1 MNKKF
6 INALLFS
13 AALLS
18 TGMVSSCKD
27 YDDDIDGLQEQIDAI
42 NQKAPGV
49 TVEEMTSAVNSAISS
64 LKTELQNAISAK
76 ADKEA
81 VTALENKISELE
93 TALSNKADAAKVT
106 ELLEQIADLSEK
118 VSATDQSILDAKAE
132 LEDKIAEL
140 QEQIANADQSADV
153 ESLKEQLESFVGQ
166 LNDINASIQANADDI
181 KELALQLAQYD
192 GILDKI
198 AALEE
203 ADREFITSSDLEA
216 YYTKEEIASL
226 IDTKL
231 TGYMTESEVI
241 AYIKNVATADIMA
254 KVDAIYA
261 KQGCY
266 DEAIQNLT
274 AKFDNYVGKQDA
286 EYQKII
292 SDLKTL
298 MDYKTNTLESLVTTV
313 TGEGGLEE
321 KVNDILA
328 VLGDIENLETT
339 LSGLAADFTSFEAN
353 IKTTIESYLKESLA
367 TKDSELGKIQRQLN
381 DLGVRIDGLESMI
394 QSVAFAPSYSDGKV
408 AFNAFYIDDK
418 AGNSV
423 KVAENNSVEV
433 KFRVSPASAAADLV
447 KNYNIS
453 FEGYEVKTRASQD
466 YLIPQGEPTV
476 DESTGIVTYIMSTEL
491 STGDYAVCMHL
502 TAKEGVEGNKDT
514 NTDIT
519 SDYFVVSKAQKEITK
534 LEVVSDNAN
543 ADVLLYNDEESKIS
557 YNATAKLVYGSE
569 SILLTENC
577 GYDISKFN
585 VTYSLGGA
593 NPEAFVLSENGEL
606 SLKEYNKPSSI
617 GQKAIVTA
625 KVLIDGVE
633 LPAGFS
639 NTTSFAEVTINEKT
653 YEQSVNYAIT
663 DPIAWKS
670 TATIIELDMN
680 KLYDETGI
688 TARELAAASFVEDN
702 NNEGTLTFAAGTPNT
717 LKLTVK
723 GKNNAGE
730 YIASGKFTVG
740 TTTINVNVKFTIS
753 DDNIQ
758 LVTNEYFWSADNKV
772 VLTPTYDN
780 PDNAS
785 SINLNMDLKELFTNY
800 DDVNS
805 ILGNNTNNQVV
816 IEVAAEDG
824 DMSGINYSGT
834 TLTIDPENYA
844 GQAITITAYAKAKN
858 QKIESTVK
866 TAQIIIPAIAGKWI
880 AGTKSYQLTDKNGA
894 YEVLKGFEWVDSR
907 NVALWQDGYSVKG
920 DGTNGFANNIWGLHV
935 YGLTS
940 PTISLPANEKYV
952 ELVEE
957 SGKKVIKF
965 TTEGKSAQF
974 VKDYTVT
981 LTIDAPC
988 KWGAIENY
996 EGNNTI
1002 TLTIP
1007 AGI

>member
-27 YDDDIDGLQEQIDAI
+27 YDDDINGLQEQIDAI

-118 VSATDQSILDAKAE
+118 VSDTDQSILDAKAE

-153 ESLKEQLESFVGQ
+153 ESLKEQLGGLVEQ
-166 LNDINASIQANADDI
+166 LNGINASIQANADKI
-181 KELALQLAQYD
+181 GQMVLQLAQYD

-203 ADREFITSSDLEA
+203 ADREFITSGDLEA

-241 AYIKNVATADIMA
+241 AYIKDVATADIMA

-292 SDLKTL
+292 SDLKIL

-328 VLGDIENLETT
+328 VLGDIESLETT

-381 DLGVRIDGLESMI
+381 DLGIRIDGLESMI
-394 QSVAFAPSYSDGKV
+394 QSVVFAPQSINSNFVNFLSYEIETKDNKFITV
-408 AFNAFYIDDK
+408 AENK
-418 AGNSV
+418 SV
-423 KVAENNSVEV
+423 KVS
-433 KFRVSPASAAADLV
+433 FRISPASAAKDLV

-453 FEGYEVKTRASQD
+453 FEGYKLTRSAQN
-466 YLIPQGEPTV
+466 YLIPQGEPEI
-476 DESTGIVTYIMSTEL
+476 DEATGIVTYTMATEVEAG
-491 STGDYAVCMHL
+491 SYAVCMHL
-502 TAKEGVEGNKDT
+502 TAKEDVEDNKDIY
-514 NTDIT
+514 TDIT
-519 SDYFVVSKAQKEITK
+519 SDYFIVNKNIGQQIISLSAES
-534 LEVVSDNAN
+534 ENSNN
-543 ADVLLYNDEESKIS
+543 NVLLYNDVESKIS
-557 YNATAKLVYGSE
+557 YNPTIKLFGLYG
-569 SILLTENC
+569 INLPTE
-577 GYDISKFN
+577 GLDLSKFK
-585 VTYSLGGA
+585 VVYELTGDKD
-593 NPEAFVLSENGEL
+593 AFVISENGEL
-606 SLKEYNKPSSI
+606 SLKEYNKPSYI
-617 GQKAIVTA
+617 GKKVQVTA

-633 LPAGFS
+633 LNS
-639 NTTSFAEVTINEKT
+639 SITNSISYTEVTVGEKT
-653 YEQSVNYAIT
+653 EEKAVAYEITEPIEWQANHQAI
-663 DPIAWKS
+663 D
-670 TATIIELDMN
+670 LDLD

-688 TARELAAASFVEDN
+688 TATQLSNGNFVSV
-702 NNEGTLTFAAGTPNT
+702 NNEDGNVLVYNKSNKT
-717 LKLTVK
+717 LKLLLANYLKAGDYTV
-723 GKNNAGE
+723 
-730 YIASGKFTVG
+730 SGKFTVG
-740 TTTINVNVKFTIS
+740 NIAVNVNVKFAVS

-758 LVTNEYFWSADNKV
+758 LITNDLFWSKDNKV
-772 VLTPTYDN
+772 VFTPTYDDQTN
-780 PDNAS
+780 PS
-785 SINLNMDLKELFTNY
+785 TIEFGMDLSQLIVNVTEVEQVTGTN
-800 DDVNS
+800 
-805 ILGNNTNNQVV
+805 VV
-816 IEVAAEDG
+816 IEYSAIDSEGNEDN
-824 DMSGINYSGT
+824 SGLTYTGT
-834 TLTIDPENYA
+834 ELTISTNQYK
-844 GQAITITAYAKAKN
+844 GQSITVKAYVEANGKA
-858 QKIESTVK
+858 IESTLK
-866 TAQIIIPAIAGKWI
+866 TAQIEIPSVAGKWT
-880 AGTKSYQLTDKNGA
+880 AGSKSVTLNDKAASYDVVKGFVWADSRGKSMWAEGKVVIGDDKNGFA
-894 YEVLKGFEWVDSR
+894 T
-907 NVALWQDGYSVKG
+907 NVNAL
-920 DGTNGFANNIWGLHV
+920 NM
-935 YGLTS
+935 YGLTE
-940 PTISLPANEKYV
+940 PTLELEENDYLELDGNKVVFTEK
-952 ELVEE
+952 
-957 SGKKVIKF
+957 
-965 TTEGKSAQF
+965 GKSFKFQQAF
-974 VKDYTVT
+974 EVT
-981 LTIDAPC
+981 LTIKAASN
-988 KWGAIENY
+988 WGEIENY

-1007 AGI
+1007 AGL